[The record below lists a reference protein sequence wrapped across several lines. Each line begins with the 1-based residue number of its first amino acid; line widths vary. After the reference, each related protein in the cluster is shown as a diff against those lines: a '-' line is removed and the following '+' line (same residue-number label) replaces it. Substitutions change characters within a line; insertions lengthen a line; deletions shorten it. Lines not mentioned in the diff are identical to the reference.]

1 MNTHFLQEDK
11 EHTVASESTKLT
23 NLPAMQTFRTKEWI
37 TDHRTVKASTQNK
50 EEKNNVTIQDHIIH
64 TKI

>member
-1 MNTHFLQEDK
+1 
-11 EHTVASESTKLT
+11 
-23 NLPAMQTFRTKEWI
+23 MQTFRTKEWI

-64 TKI
+64 TKIQGMGH